1 MTSPKRK
8 RMFSTRAVDMWI
20 GAAARARPLLCSIGS
35 TDPTGVAGVTRD
47 LVIYE
52 RLGAWGVFALA
63 AVTAQN
69 RRRVTEVHPLPARVL
84 RDQLDSVM
92 HGPRPAALRIG
103 LLPDARLIAAVARF
117 LRAQRKGI
125 PVVLDPV
132 ISSSSG
138 HRFLGPA
145 ELGALEGLLP
155 LVTLVTP
162 NASEAQALT
171 GIRVRTVADAERAAM
186 RLRERGCAAL
196 VTGGHLRGPQIV
208 DVLADAKGTVRFRAA
223 RIASQMRGTGCTL
236 AAATA
241 VGLAKGR
248 ALRRAIADGRAFV
261 RAELKAQRRARG
273 KGRS

>member
-1 MTSPKRK
+1 MRRK
-8 RMFSTRAVDMWI
+8 TVRS
-20 GAAARARPLLCSIGS
+20 RPLLCSIGS
-35 TDPTGVAGVTRD
+35 TDPTGAAGVTRD
-47 LVIYE
+47 LVVYE
-52 RLGAWGVFALA
+52 RLGARGVFALA

-84 RDQLDSVM
+84 RDQLDAVM
-92 HGPRPAALRIG
+92 REARPAALRIG

-117 LRAQRKGI
+117 LRAQRTRI

-132 ISSSSG
+132 ITSSSG

-162 NASEAQALT
+162 NAAEAQALT
-171 GIRVRTVADAERAAM
+171 GIRVRTADDAKRAAA

-196 VTGGHLRGPQIV
+196 VTGGHVRGPQVV
-208 DVLADAKGTVRFRAA
+208 DVLADRNGIASFRAA
-223 RIASQMRGTGCTL
+223 RIASDMRGTGCTL
-236 AAATA
+236 AAAIA
-241 VGLAKGR
+241 VALARGR

-261 RAELKAQRRARG
+261 RAELKAHARARG
-273 KGRS
+273 KRRA